1 MSYDFSFEKSQM
13 WLLGLLATL
22 MAVLLVTAGFLIGRI
37 SIAPSAFTTA
47 AAPVVSTAQP
57 AVKVSASPALT
68 APVVRVPGATMTFA
82 APTTGASAAPAA
94 STQDVVQLTSS
105 AADNRTVAINE
116 ASSSGSA
123 GGDVYQLAATG
134 YALQYGAFR
143 DPANARDLVKQLT
156 EQKVVAS
163 VVTMQNAYGESYS
176 VVRSGTYPT
185 VSDAR
190 QAAVDQ
196 ANHLRM
202 PIVVRPAGRL

>member
-13 WLLGLLATL
+13 WLLGVLATL
-22 MAVLLVTAGFLIGRI
+22 MAVLLVTAGFLMGRI
-37 SIAPSAFTTA
+37 SITPSASTTA
-47 AAPVVSTAQP
+47 AAPVVQTSQP

-68 APVVRVPGATMTFA
+68 APVVRVPGATMTLA
-82 APTTGASAAPAA
+82 APTTNSSAAPTE
-94 STQDVVQLTSS
+94 STQDVVQLTPPPAEANS
-105 AADNRTVAINE
+105 TVAINT
-116 ASSSGSA
+116 ASSS
-123 GGDVYQLAATG
+123 GDVYQLAATG

-143 DPANARDLVKQLT
+143 DPANARDLMKQLT

-176 VVRSGTYPT
+176 VVRSGAYPT

-196 ANHLRM
+196 ANRLRM

>member
-37 SIAPSAFTTA
+37 SIAPSTSTTA

-57 AVKVSASPALT
+57 AVKVSASPVLT
-68 APVVRVPGATMTFA
+68 APVVRVPGATMTL
-82 APTTGASAAPAA
+82 AAPAA
-94 STQDVVQLTSS
+94 AGSAAPTESTQEVVQLTPPPAEANS
-105 AADNRTVAINE
+105 TVAINT
-116 ASSSGSA
+116 ASSS
-123 GGDVYQLAATG
+123 GDVYQLTATG

-143 DPANARDLVKQLT
+143 DPANARDLMKQLT
-156 EQKVVAS
+156 EQKVIAS

-176 VVRSGTYPT
+176 VVRSGAYPT

-196 ANHLRM
+196 ANRLRM